1 MQHSSEQQRS
11 FEVRLNLVPEEP
23 GVYLMKDDTGSII
36 YVGKALSLR
45 SRLRSYFT
53 AKPDGNAKVQAM
65 INRIADFEIVV
76 CSTELEALILEAN
89 LIKEHKPRY
98 NILLRDDK
106 EYPYI
111 RVTLQDAFPKV
122 EKSFHIEDDV
132 KEGARYFGPWLSGDI
147 SRALDALQS
156 IYPLRTCNRD
166 LPRDIGKKR
175 PCLNYYIGRCLGP
188 CAGKVSQEEYGEMVA
203 DVIRFLEGRYG
214 ELTQNLK
221 AQMDAASEALEF
233 ERAASLREK
242 WQALRRLEEKQHIV
256 DPQGGDY
263 DALALERNGS
273 DISLQKLE
281 VREGRVTGNVY
292 RFAEDSGED
301 DGTYLEVFLRSVYE
315 LGGEIPP
322 LILTS
327 AEISD
332 ADLLAEYLSALRGG
346 KVSLHVPKRG
356 AKKATIDLA
365 AKNAKWSLMR
375 HTLMGGKSAQDL
387 EITLRTL
394 SEYAGC
400 KGYPQRIEAYD
411 ISSSTAEERTGAM
424 VVFRDGRPERKSYRH
439 FTIKSFEGIDDYRA
453 MRELIERRLRHLSD
467 ENVDSRPDIVLIDGG
482 QGHVNAV
489 KDLLDDAGITVAG
502 IVKDTRHRTRALVT
516 SDGNTIELSRAAE
529 GEDADERAIRLG
541 VLRLLTA
548 LQDEAHRF
556 ANRLRNKQEHKRRMQ
571 YKLESIPGI
580 GPARRKLLLKE
591 FGSLK
596 RLSEASLEDLKAVK
610 SLPEEVAEA
619 VYLHYHPEE
628 I

>member
-1 MQHSSEQQRS
+1 MQHSSEQQPS
-11 FEVRLNLVPEEP
+11 FAFRLNLVPEEP
-23 GVYLMKDDTGSII
+23 GVYLMKDDTGSVI

-45 SRLRSYFT
+45 SRLSSYFT

-65 INRIADFEIVV
+65 IKRIADFEIIV

-122 EKSFHIEDDV
+122 EKSFHVEDDV

-156 IYPLRTCNRD
+156 IYPLRTCKRD

-188 CAGKVSQEEYGEMVA
+188 CTGEVSEEEYGTMLA
-203 DVIRFLEGRYG
+203 DVIRFLEGRYS

-221 AQMDAASEALEF
+221 AEMEAASEVLDF
-233 ERAASLREK
+233 ERAAVIREK

-263 DALALERNGS
+263 DALAMERNGS

-281 VREGRVTGNVY
+281 VRGGRVTGRVY
-292 RFAEDSGED
+292 RFAEDTGEA
-301 DGTYLEVFLRSVYE
+301 DGNYLEVFLRSLYE
-315 LGGEIPP
+315 RADSIPP
-322 LILTS
+322 LV
-327 AEISD
+327 
-332 ADLLAEYLSALRGG
+332 LLSTPINDQKLVAEYLSELRGS
-346 KVSLHVPKRG
+346 KVSLHVPQRG

-365 AKNAKWSLMR
+365 SKNAGWSLMR

-387 EITLRTL
+387 EMTLRTIA
-394 SEYAGC
+394 EYTGC

-411 ISSSTAEERTGAM
+411 ISSSGAEERTGAM
-424 VVFRDGRPERKSYRH
+424 VVFRDGRPEHKSYRH

-453 MRELIERRLRHLSD
+453 MRELTERRLRHLKD
-467 ENVDSRPDIVLIDGG
+467 ENVDSRPDIIFVDGG
-482 QGHVNAV
+482 PGHVNAV
-489 KDLLDDAGITVAG
+489 KDLLDDAGITLAG
-502 IVKDTRHRTRALVT
+502 IVKDNRHRTRGLVLST
-516 SDGNTIELSRAAE
+516 GDIIELSQAPE

-556 ANRLRNKQEHKRRMQ
+556 ANRLRNQQEKKRRMQ
-571 YKLESIPGI
+571 YQIESIPGV

-591 FGSLK
+591 FGSIK
-596 RLSEASLEDLKAVK
+596 KLSEADLKDLKSVK
-610 SLPEEVAEA
+610 GLPEEVAEA
-619 VYLHYHPEE
+619 VYLHFHREG

>member
-1 MQHSSEQQRS
+1 MQHSSEQQPS
-11 FEVRLNLVPEEP
+11 FAFRLNLVPEEP
-23 GVYLMKDDTGSII
+23 GVYLMKDDTGSVI

-45 SRLRSYFT
+45 SRLSSYFI

-65 INRIADFEIVV
+65 IKRIADFEIIV

-122 EKSFHIEDDV
+122 EKSFHVEDDV

-156 IYPLRTCNRD
+156 IYPLRTCKRD

-188 CAGKVSQEEYGEMVA
+188 CTGEVSEEEYGTMLA
-203 DVIRFLEGRYG
+203 DVIRFLEGRYS

-221 AQMDAASEALEF
+221 AEMEAASEVLDF
-233 ERAASLREK
+233 ERAAVIREK

-263 DALALERNGS
+263 DALAMERNGS

-281 VREGRVTGNVY
+281 VRGGRVTGRVY
-292 RFAEDSGED
+292 RFAEDTGEA
-301 DGTYLEVFLRSVYE
+301 DGNYLEVFLRSLYE
-315 LGGEIPP
+315 RADSIPP
-322 LILTS
+322 LV
-327 AEISD
+327 
-332 ADLLAEYLSALRGG
+332 LLSTPINDQKLVAEYLSELRGS
-346 KVSLHVPKRG
+346 KVSLHVPQRG

-365 AKNAKWSLMR
+365 SKNAGWSLMR

-387 EITLRTL
+387 ELTLRTIA
-394 SEYAGC
+394 EYTGC

-411 ISSSTAEERTGAM
+411 ISSSGAEERTGAM
-424 VVFRDGRPERKSYRH
+424 VVFRDGRPEHKSYRH

-453 MRELIERRLRHLSD
+453 MRELTERRLRHLKD
-467 ENVDSRPDIVLIDGG
+467 ENVDSRPDIIFVDGG
-482 QGHVNAV
+482 PGHVNAV
-489 KDLLDDAGITVAG
+489 KDLLDDAGITLAG
-502 IVKDTRHRTRALVT
+502 IVKDNRHRTRGLVL
-516 SDGNTIELSRAAE
+516 SSGDIIELSQAPE

-556 ANRLRNKQEHKRRMQ
+556 ANRLRNQQEKKRRMQ
-571 YKLESIPGI
+571 YQIESIPGV

-591 FGSLK
+591 FGSIK
-596 RLSEASLEDLKAVK
+596 KLSEADLKDLKAVK
-610 SLPEEVAEA
+610 GLPEEVAEA
-619 VYLHYHPEE
+619 VYLHFHREG

>member
-1 MQHSSEQQRS
+1 MQQGTEQQRS
-11 FEVRLNLVPEEP
+11 FAVKLNLIPEEP
-23 GVYLMKDDTGSII
+23 GVYLMKDDTGSVI
-36 YVGKALSLR
+36 YVGKARSLR
-45 SRLRSYFT
+45 SRISSYFT

-65 INRIADFEIVV
+65 IRRIVDFEIIV

-122 EKSFHIEDDV
+122 EKSFHVEDDV

-188 CAGKVSQEEYGEMVA
+188 CTGEVSQEEYGAMVA

-214 ELTQNLK
+214 EMTRNLK
-221 AQMDAASEALEF
+221 AEMEAASEALEF
-233 ERAASLREK
+233 ERAAVLREK
-242 WQALRRLEEKQHIV
+242 WEALRRLEEKQHIV

-273 DISLQKLE
+273 DISMQKLE
-281 VREGRVTGNVY
+281 VRAGRVTGRVY
-292 RFAEDSGED
+292 RFAEDTGEA
-301 DGTYLEVFLRSVYE
+301 DGNYLEVFLRSLYE
-315 LGGEIPP
+315 QGSDIPP
-322 LILTS
+322 LILLNTS
-327 AEISD
+327 ASNQ
-332 ADLLAEYLSALRGG
+332 DLLTEYLSERRGG
-346 KVSLHVPKRG
+346 KVDLHVPQRG

-365 AKNAKWSLMR
+365 IKNARWSLMR

-387 EITLRTL
+387 EFTLRTL
-394 SEYAGC
+394 AEYTGS

-411 ISSSTAEERTGAM
+411 ISSSAAEERTGAM
-424 VVFRDGRPERKSYRH
+424 VVFHDGRPERKSYRH
-439 FTIKSFEGIDDYRA
+439 FTIKSFEGIDDYRS
-453 MRELIERRLRHLSD
+453 MRELIARRLRHLQD
-467 ENVDSRPDIVLIDGG
+467 ENVDSRPDIIFVDGG
-482 QGHVNAV
+482 LGHINAV
-489 KDLLDDAGITVAG
+489 KDLLDDAGIAGAG
-502 IVKDTRHRTRALVT
+502 IVKDSRHRTRGLVL
-516 SDGNTIELSRAAE
+516 SDGSRIELSQTTE

-556 ANRLRNKQEHKRRMQ
+556 ANRLRNQQEKKRRMQ
-571 YKLESIPGI
+571 FQIESIPGV

-591 FGSLK
+591 FGSIK
-596 RLSEASLEDLKAVK
+596 KLSETSLEDLKALK
-610 SLPEEVAEA
+610 GLPEEVAEA
-619 VYLHYHPEE
+619 VYLHYHREE